1 MPDKTAI
8 LDISIRAF
16 LDKVSSLSNSRDRI
30 ILQLL
35 FETGCSVNELCSV
48 KVSDYVQPKEYTQ
61 FNRIKFSQ
69 RYSVISETLA
79 VEIRKY
85 ILFRKRRG
93 DEYLFS
99 QNVKRPLSVKRVEQV
114 VDIIYDGKIKP
125 MQIRYMHIIHAASK
139 GLTPDTI
146 CEQTGL
152 LRQRVLQILDAYN
165 MTYRQS
171 YSLFFEEYGGKN
183 EKNV

>member
-1 MPDKTAI
+1 MSNKTTALEI
-8 LDISIRAF
+8 GIKTF
-16 LDKVSSLSNSRDRI
+16 LDRISSLTNLRDKI

-35 FETGCSVNELCSV
+35 FETGCSVNELCTI
-48 KVSDYVQPKEYTQ
+48 KVSDYISPKDYSQ
-61 FNRIKFSQ
+61 FNKIEFSN
-69 RYSVISETLA
+69 RNAVISETLSMD
-79 VEIRKY
+79 IKKY

-93 DEYLFS
+93 DDYLFS
-99 QNVKRPLSVKRVEQV
+99 QNIKKPLSVKRVEQLV
-114 VDIIYDGKIKP
+114 NIIYDNKIKP

-139 GLTPDTI
+139 GLSPDTI

-165 MTYRQS
+165 IKYSQS

-183 EKNV
+183 E